1 MADNY
6 IIVDN
11 FSYDFY
17 LDLYKMGQIE
27 RKILG
32 YGLDGA
38 GEVKDKLDLLK
49 NAYEIG
55 KRV

>member
-49 NAYEIG
+49 NAYEMG
-55 KRV
+55 KKV